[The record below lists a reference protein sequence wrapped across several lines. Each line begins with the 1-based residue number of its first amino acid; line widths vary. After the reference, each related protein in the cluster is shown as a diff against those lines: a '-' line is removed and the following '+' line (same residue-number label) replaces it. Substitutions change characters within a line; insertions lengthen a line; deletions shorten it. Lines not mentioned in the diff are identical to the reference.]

1 MHYTRDQ
8 INDLEKIKKINL
20 INSCSGYKSANLIG
34 TISKE
39 GITNVAVF
47 SSVTH
52 LGSNPP
58 TLGFI
63 LRPTTVP
70 RDTYKNILESG
81 VFTINHI
88 FENIIEDAHHTSAK
102 YEEVISEFDITG
114 LEDEYYNDCIAPFV
128 KGSPVQMEMKF
139 IEEYHIKSNNV
150 IHIIAEIKNL
160 YVKDD
165 ILNEDCVERMMKMML
180 SDSNIGI
187 VYAKRHFIYQEET
200 EAILEFKRVYGNLHQ
215 YWTNFKVKD
224 GIISGKEYLKDRN
237 FLNAPKNKIGE
248 PTSVLL
254 NKSCFKKV
262 GYFNEDMK
270 QALDVE
276 YWSRLMPFYKI
287 GFVDDVLT
295 SFRLHDAQ
303 ASAVNK
309 AGKVNE
315 TEALYHIY
323 YKTLLKYLHK
333 DCRWKLLKKFHPI
346 LSRLLKLKTKFGKN
360 A

>member
-8 INDLEKIKKINL
+8 INELEKIKKINL

-88 FENIIEDAHHTSAK
+88 FEDIIEDAHHTSAK
-102 YEEVISEFDITG
+102 YEEAISEFDITT

-165 ILNEDCVERMMKMML
+165 ILNEDGFL
-180 SDSNIGI
+180 DL
-187 VYAKRHFIYQEET
+187 AK
-200 EAILEFKRVYGNLHQ
+200 
-215 YWTNFKVKD
+215 
-224 GIISGKEYLKDRN
+224 
-237 FLNAPKNKIGE
+237 
-248 PTSVLL
+248 
-254 NKSCFKKV
+254 
-262 GYFNEDMK
+262 
-270 QALDVE
+270 
-276 YWSRLMPFYKI
+276 
-287 GFVDDVLT
+287 
-295 SFRLHDAQ
+295 
-303 ASAVNK
+303 
-309 AGKVNE
+309 GKVAAINGLDAYAIANNN
-315 TEALYHIY
+315 TRFSYQRP
-323 YKTLLKYLHK
+323 K
-333 DCRWKLLKKFHPI
+333 KLNTMK
-346 LSRLLKLKTKFGKN
+346 
-360 A
+360 

>member
-1 MHYTRDQ
+1 MHFTREN

-39 GITNVAVF
+39 EITNLAVF

-88 FENIIEDAHHTSAK
+88 FEDIIEDAHHTSAK
-102 YEEVISEFDITG
+102 YEEAISEFDITS

-165 ILNEDCVERMMKMML
+165 ILNEDGFL
-180 SDSNIGI
+180 DL
-187 VYAKRHFIYQEET
+187 AK
-200 EAILEFKRVYGNLHQ
+200 
-215 YWTNFKVKD
+215 
-224 GIISGKEYLKDRN
+224 
-237 FLNAPKNKIGE
+237 
-248 PTSVLL
+248 
-254 NKSCFKKV
+254 
-262 GYFNEDMK
+262 
-270 QALDVE
+270 
-276 YWSRLMPFYKI
+276 
-287 GFVDDVLT
+287 
-295 SFRLHDAQ
+295 
-303 ASAVNK
+303 
-309 AGKVNE
+309 GKVAAINGLDAYAIANNN
-315 TEALYHIY
+315 TRFSYQRP
-323 YKTLLKYLHK
+323 K
-333 DCRWKLLKKFHPI
+333 KLNTMK
-346 LSRLLKLKTKFGKN
+346 
-360 A
+360 

>member
-34 TISKE
+34 SISKE

-88 FENIIEDAHHTSAK
+88 FEDIIEDAHHTSAK
-102 YEEVISEFDITG
+102 YKEEISEFDITA
-114 LEDEYYNDCIAPFV
+114 LEDEYHNNCIAPFV

-165 ILNEDCVERMMKMML
+165 ILNQDGFL
-180 SDSNIGI
+180 DL
-187 VYAKRHFIYQEET
+187 AK
-200 EAILEFKRVYGNLHQ
+200 
-215 YWTNFKVKD
+215 
-224 GIISGKEYLKDRN
+224 
-237 FLNAPKNKIGE
+237 
-248 PTSVLL
+248 
-254 NKSCFKKV
+254 
-262 GYFNEDMK
+262 
-270 QALDVE
+270 
-276 YWSRLMPFYKI
+276 
-287 GFVDDVLT
+287 
-295 SFRLHDAQ
+295 
-303 ASAVNK
+303 
-309 AGKVNE
+309 GKVAAINGLDAYAIANAN
-315 TEALYHIY
+315 TRFNYQ
-323 YKTLLKYLHK
+323 KP
-333 DCRWKLLKKFHPI
+333 KKFN
-346 LSRLLKLKTKFGKN
+346 SMK
-360 A
+360 

>member
-1 MHYTRDQ
+1 MHFTRDQ

-88 FENIIEDAHHTSAK
+88 FEDIIEDAHHTSAK
-102 YEEVISEFDITG
+102 YEEAISEFDITA
-114 LEDEYYNDCIAPFV
+114 LEDEYHNDCIAPFV

-150 IHIIAEIKNL
+150 IHIISEIKNL

-165 ILNEDCVERMMKMML
+165 ILNDEGFLDL
-180 SDSNIGI
+180 
-187 VYAKRHFIYQEET
+187 AK
-200 EAILEFKRVYGNLHQ
+200 
-215 YWTNFKVKD
+215 
-224 GIISGKEYLKDRN
+224 
-237 FLNAPKNKIGE
+237 
-248 PTSVLL
+248 
-254 NKSCFKKV
+254 
-262 GYFNEDMK
+262 
-270 QALDVE
+270 
-276 YWSRLMPFYKI
+276 
-287 GFVDDVLT
+287 
-295 SFRLHDAQ
+295 
-303 ASAVNK
+303 
-309 AGKVNE
+309 GKVAAINGLDAYAIANGN
-315 TEALYHIY
+315 TRFNYQRP
-323 YKTLLKYLHK
+323 K
-333 DCRWKLLKKFHPI
+333 KLNTMK
-346 LSRLLKLKTKFGKN
+346 
-360 A
+360 

>member
-1 MHYTRDQ
+1 MLHLKRQDFDNLDHLYR
-8 INDLEKIKKINL
+8 INL
-20 INSCSGYKSANLIG
+20 MNSCSGFKSANLIG
-34 TISKE
+34 TKSND
-39 GITNVAVF
+39 GIPNVAVF

-165 ILNEDCVERMMKMML
+165 ILKEDGFL
-180 SDSNIGI
+180 DL
-187 VYAKRHFIYQEET
+187 AK
-200 EAILEFKRVYGNLHQ
+200 
-215 YWTNFKVKD
+215 
-224 GIISGKEYLKDRN
+224 
-237 FLNAPKNKIGE
+237 
-248 PTSVLL
+248 
-254 NKSCFKKV
+254 
-262 GYFNEDMK
+262 
-270 QALDVE
+270 
-276 YWSRLMPFYKI
+276 
-287 GFVDDVLT
+287 
-295 SFRLHDAQ
+295 
-303 ASAVNK
+303 
-309 AGKVNE
+309 GKVAAINGLDAYAIADNN
-315 TEALYHIY
+315 TRFNYQRP
-323 YKTLLKYLHK
+323 K
-333 DCRWKLLKKFHPI
+333 KLNTMK
-346 LSRLLKLKTKFGKN
+346 
-360 A
+360 